1 MVAMADIEAMA
12 REIVRE
18 FRPDRIILFGS
29 YAYGKPA
36 ADSDVDLLVI
46 MPCRGNPLHKSLEIL
61 RKTRVRFAVDLLVR
75 TPQDVRQRLAWND
88 FFLREIIEKGRVL
101 YESADAR
108 MGRKSGRLSRQRAA
122 AVRTETIA
130 VAKA

>member
-1 MVAMADIEAMA
+1 MVTMADIEALA
-12 REIVRE
+12 RQIARE

-46 MPCRGNPLHKSLEIL
+46 MPCRGNPLHKSVEIL
-61 RKTRVRFAVDLLVR
+61 RKTQARFAVDLLVR
-75 TPQDVRQRLAWND
+75 TPLEVRQRLAWND

-108 MGRKSGRLSRQRAA
+108 MGRKSGRGPGHGRARTSRAK
-122 AVRTETIA
+122 
-130 VAKA
+130 VAEL

>member
-1 MVAMADIEAMA
+1 MVAMVDIEALA
-12 REIVRE
+12 REIARD

-46 MPCRGNPLHKSLEIL
+46 MPCRGNPLHKSVEIL
-61 RKTRVRFAVDLLVR
+61 RKTQVRFAVDLLVR
-75 TPQDVRQRLAWND
+75 TPLEVRQRLAWND

-108 MGRKSGRLSRQRAA
+108 MGRKSGRGLGKRRA
-122 AVRTETIA
+122 RTPRA
-130 VAKA
+130 KVAEL

>member
-1 MVAMADIEAMA
+1 MVAMADIEALA

-29 YAYGKPA
+29 HAYGRPA

-108 MGRKSGRLSRQRAA
+108 MGRKSGRRSRQRTAA
-122 AVRTETIA
+122 LRTEILT
-130 VAKA
+130 VAKV